1 MGLDGVELVMSI
13 EEGFGITIAD
23 AEAEACVTPAAVI
36 DLVFGKLR
44 ASDERVCISQRAFY
58 LLRKG
63 LTQTLGVSRRK
74 VDLTADIR
82 SFTSGRSER
91 EVWGDLKTAIQT
103 RSWPALARP
112 TWLTASMWVLSL
124 GTFCMLIALFHW
136 AVAAA
141 CTALVAH
148 VAVRLTRSFRS
159 RIPARYS
166 RLRELV
172 PFAVTSDAISWT
184 RDQVASLVRKLVIE
198 QLGLREAQYRED
210 AEFVKDFGMDQ

>member
-13 EEGFGITIAD
+13 EEGFGVTIAD

-44 ASDERVCISQRAFY
+44 ASDGRVCVSQRAFY

-63 LTQTLGVSRRK
+63 LTRTLGVSRRK
-74 VDLTADIR
+74 VDLGADIR
-82 SFTSGRSER
+82 SFTAGRSER
-91 EVWGDLKTAIQT
+91 EVWDDLKTAVQA

-112 TWLTASMWVLSL
+112 GWITASIWVLAL
-124 GTFCMLIALFHW
+124 GTFCALTALFHW

-141 CTALVAH
+141 CTVLAAY
-148 VAVRLTRSFRS
+148 VAVGLTRRFRS

-184 RDQVASLVRKLVIE
+184 RDQVATLIRKLVIE
-198 QLGLREAQYRED
+198 QLGLREGQYRED
-210 AEFVKDFGMDQ
+210 AHFVKDLGLT